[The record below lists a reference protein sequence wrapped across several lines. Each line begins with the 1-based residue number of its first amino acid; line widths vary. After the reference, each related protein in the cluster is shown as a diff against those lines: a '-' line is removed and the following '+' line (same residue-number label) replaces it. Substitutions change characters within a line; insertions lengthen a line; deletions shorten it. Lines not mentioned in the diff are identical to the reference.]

1 MSKSLI
7 DYNYHVREWIEN
19 EFLVPFLSIHSDYD
33 LFWRLTPRTLQYFFR
48 AEEIRQKRMHN
59 IQDLHNYQLGLY
71 IKVAQASNL
80 DKKAKYFD
88 KPKFQ
93 IEMGEKK
100 EKQLSKKQIEA
111 ERLKLQL
118 FFTNLGKY
126 VRIKKTE

>member
-1 MSKSLI
+1 MSKSLV

-126 VRIKKTE
+126 VRIKKT

>member
-126 VRIKKTE
+126 VRIKKT

>member
-33 LFWRLTPRTLQYFFR
+33 LFWRLTPRTLQHFFR

-126 VRIKKTE
+126 VRIKKT

>member
-1 MSKSLI
+1 MSKSLA
-7 DYNYHVREWIEN
+7 DYDYHVRAWIEN
-19 EFLVPFLSIHSDYD
+19 EFLIPFLSIKGDYD
-33 LFWRLTPRTLQYFFR
+33 LFWRLTPRTLQFFFR
-48 AEEIRQKRMHN
+48 AEEIKQKREHN

-93 IEMGEKK
+93 IELEEKK
-100 EKQLSKKQIEA
+100 EKKLTQKQIEA

-118 FFTNLGKY
+118 FFTNLGQY
-126 VRIKKTE
+126 VRIKKN

>member
-33 LFWRLTPRTLQYFFR
+33 LFWRLTPRTLQFFFR
-48 AEEIRQKRMHN
+48 AEEIKQKREHN

-126 VRIKKTE
+126 VRIKKT

>member
-1 MSKSLI
+1 MSKSLV

-19 EFLVPFLSIHSDYD
+19 EFLIPFLSIHSDYD

-126 VRIKKTE
+126 VRIKKT

>member
-1 MSKSLI
+1 M
-7 DYNYHVREWIEN
+7 REWIEN

-126 VRIKKTE
+126 VRIKKT

>member
-1 MSKSLI
+1 M
-7 DYNYHVREWIEN
+7 
-19 EFLVPFLSIHSDYD
+19 
-33 LFWRLTPRTLQYFFR
+33 FWRLTPRTLQFFFR
-48 AEEIRQKRMHN
+48 AEEIKQKREHN

-93 IEMGEKK
+93 IELEEKK
-100 EKQLSKKQIEA
+100 EKKLTQKQIEA

-118 FFTNLGKY
+118 FFTNLGQY
-126 VRIKKTE
+126 VRIKKN

>member
-1 MSKSLI
+1 M
-7 DYNYHVREWIEN
+7 
-19 EFLVPFLSIHSDYD
+19 
-33 LFWRLTPRTLQYFFR
+33 FWRLTPRTLQFFFR
-48 AEEIRQKRMHN
+48 AEEMRQKRLHN
-59 IQDLHNYQLGLY
+59 IQDLHNFQLGLY

-93 IEMGEKK
+93 IEMEDKK
-100 EKQLSKKQIEA
+100 EKRLTKKQIEA